1 MYLKI
6 KKHQYQDRIQII
18 SAQHQ
23 HSGLENVYDFL
34 DFPLIKTFYIISKHF
49 LTILKAM
56 PMKPDEMKV
65 ESSFSCKFIFDVKVY
80 LFGTNKTTS
89 LEMAK
94 LII

>member
-1 MYLKI
+1 MYLQI

-34 DFPLIKTFYIISKHF
+34 DFPLIETFYIISKHF

-56 PMKPDEMKV
+56 PMKPDEMKM
-65 ESSFSCKFIFDVKVY
+65 EPSFSCKFIFDVKVY
-80 LFGTNKTTS
+80 FWWTNKATR
-89 LEMAK
+89 LGMAK